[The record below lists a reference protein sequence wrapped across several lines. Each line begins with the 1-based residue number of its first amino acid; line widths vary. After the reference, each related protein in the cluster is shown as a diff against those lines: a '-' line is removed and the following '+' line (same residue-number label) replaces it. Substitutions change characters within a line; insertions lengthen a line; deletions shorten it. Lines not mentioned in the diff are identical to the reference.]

1 VDKDRLKLI
10 GAVTIFGTVGLV
22 RKSIPYTSALVAC
35 VRGFIGAIFLLIILF
50 LKKERLKDEGIKQN
64 AALLFGS
71 GIALGANWILLFEA
85 YRYTSVSVATICYY
99 MAPVIVIFISPF
111 LFGEKI
117 TLKQVICSIVAVLG
131 MVLVSGVVESG
142 FSGIKGILLGLS
154 AAVGYAAVITFNK
167 KITGIAASH
176 RTIIQLGVAAVGL
189 FPYILLTEDFTNFQM
204 ELKPILLLLIAGILH
219 TGVAYALYFG
229 SIRHVPAQTVALLSY
244 IDPIVAV
251 LLSAFVLNETLTGLA
266 VVGIVMVIGSA
277 IINEVNFK
285 TNTFS
290 A

>member
-1 VDKDRLKLI
+1 
-10 GAVTIFGTVGLV
+10 
-22 RKSIPYTSALVAC
+22 
-35 VRGFIGAIFLLIILF
+35 
-50 LKKERLKDEGIKQN
+50 
-64 AALLFGS
+64 
-71 GIALGANWILLFEA
+71 
-85 YRYTSVSVATICYY
+85 
-99 MAPVIVIFISPF
+99 
-111 LFGEKI
+111 
-117 TLKQVICSIVAVLG
+117 

-229 SIRHVPAQTVALLSY
+229 EHSTCACTDHVY
-244 IDPIVAV
+244 
-251 LLSAFVLNETLTGLA
+251 
-266 VVGIVMVIGSA
+266 
-277 IINEVNFK
+277 
-285 TNTFS
+285 
-290 A
+290 

>member
-1 VDKDRLKLI
+1 
-10 GAVTIFGTVGLV
+10 
-22 RKSIPYTSALVAC
+22 
-35 VRGFIGAIFLLIILF
+35 
-50 LKKERLKDEGIKQN
+50 
-64 AALLFGS
+64 
-71 GIALGANWILLFEA
+71 
-85 YRYTSVSVATICYY
+85 

-154 AAVGYAAVITFNK
+154 AAVGYAAVITLIK

-204 ELKPILLLLIAGILH
+204 ELKPIL
-219 TGVAYALYFG
+219 
-229 SIRHVPAQTVALLSY
+229 RC
-244 IDPIVAV
+244 
-251 LLSAFVLNETLTGLA
+251 
-266 VVGIVMVIGSA
+266 
-277 IINEVNFK
+277 
-285 TNTFS
+285 
-290 A
+290 